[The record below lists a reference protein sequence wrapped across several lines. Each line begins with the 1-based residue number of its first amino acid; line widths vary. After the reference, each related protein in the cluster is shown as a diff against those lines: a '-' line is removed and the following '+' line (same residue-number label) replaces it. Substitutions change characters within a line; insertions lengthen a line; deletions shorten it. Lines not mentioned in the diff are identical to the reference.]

1 MRRVRGRNLEK
12 VRFGL
17 HGNVKENE
25 RETLL
30 FSQSLAGLRG
40 LAASIVVVYHAML
53 IFRVG
58 DADDPHRL
66 PVATAEPTLLV
77 VHLLIDVLFNGAAAV
92 VLFFVLSG
100 TVLAMSMDRTGSH
113 LRDLPSYFVRRASR
127 LFPLLVV
134 VTLASAAMHLYY
146 FQPQDLPATTSW
158 MGNYFAHEPE
168 MREILG
174 NALGAS
180 NSLNSPAWTI
190 RVELI
195 ASALFPALYVLAG
208 RRAFVLGTLVLLTVL
223 AFMPPL
229 SYRFHYFHM
238 FLISFFVGA
247 LIPRHGAAIAQRFDR
262 LPGIARVALCAV
274 LVGTALAFRRLVSP
288 HNHVDPLSVLVMTAA
303 AAFVVA
309 VVLHGRSGRMLE
321 APVFVRLGDISYGVY
336 LIHFAVLFALAHALA
351 PALPPMMTP
360 TQALAAN
367 LALAVATLAIT
378 IPLAILTYRLVERPC
393 QDLGRR
399 GAKKVS
405 QVGGD
410 LLVLQRVRRAVGRSP
425 TR

>member
-1 MRRVRGRNLEK
+1 MQ
-12 VRFGL
+12 
-17 HGNVKENE
+17 GNARHEGQE
-25 RETLL
+25 ALL
-30 FSQSLAGLRG
+30 FSKSLAGLRG
-40 LAASIVVVYHAML
+40 LAASVVVVYHAML

-66 PVATAEPTLLV
+66 PVDTADPMLSI
-77 VHLLIDVLFNGAAAV
+77 VHLLIDVVFNGAAAV
-92 VLFFVLSG
+92 LLFFVLSG
-100 TVLAMSMDRTGSH
+100 TVLAMSMDRTGAH
-113 LRDLPSYFVRRASR
+113 LRDFPSYLVKRASR

-134 VTLASAAMHLYY
+134 VTLASAALHLFY

-158 MGNYFAHEPE
+158 MGNYFAHEPGA
-168 MREILG
+168 REVLG
-174 NALGAS
+174 NAIGAS

-208 RRAFVLGTLVLLTVL
+208 RRVFVLGTLVALAVL

-247 LIPRHGAAIAQRFDR
+247 LIPRHGAAVAQRFDR
-262 LPGIARVALCAV
+262 LPGLVRVGLLACV
-274 LVGTALAFRRLVSP
+274 VGTALAFRRLVSP
-288 HNHVDPLSVLVMTAA
+288 QSHVDPLSVLVMTAA

-309 VVLHGRSGRMLE
+309 VVLHGRSGRVLE
-321 APVFVRLGDISYGVY
+321 APVLVRLGDISYGVY

-351 PALPPMMTP
+351 PTLPRFMTP
-360 TQALAAN
+360 LEAIVAN
-367 LALAVATLAIT
+367 LLLAVATLAIT
-378 IPLAILTYRLVERPC
+378 IPLAILTYRLVERPF

-399 GAKKVS
+399 GAKRVS
-405 QVGGD
+405 EVGAGD
-410 LLVLQRVRRAVGRSP
+410 LLVLQRVRAAKR
-425 TR
+425 TRDP